1 MWGQRHY
8 WMTLSINVFPLYYKQ
23 KLYLIHILAK
33 QDTPMKARRTLLGCV
48 PAKLRTRVIKTRS
61 MLVLL
66 KADEIVKPPMS
77 NMIVGENIAE
87 KTNLQAIFKFGPL
100 VTEL

>member
-1 MWGQRHY
+1 M
-8 WMTLSINVFPLYYKQ
+8 
-23 KLYLIHILAK
+23 LAK
-33 QDTPMKARRTLLGCV
+33 QDTPMKASRTLLGCV

-77 NMIVGENIAE
+77 NMIVGENIVE
-87 KTNLQAIFKFGPL
+87 KTNLVSHIQSEPFVRNRGFHCDLLCGIWSSH
-100 VTEL
+100 